1 MKMVQYNEMTDLE
14 DLETVSPAPHPTAEE
29 SEAQRVVER
38 EFAGRAID
46 PSEMVFHLSALLLSA
61 RLRDQMCSG
70 FHWSLHKIKLM
81 LRWKIKLRINWE
93 MYLFQSI
100 ADDDLFC

>member
-1 MKMVQYNEMTDLE
+1 MKMVQYNEVTDLE

-29 SEAQRVVER
+29 SEAQRVVENLQEGLLTLR
-38 EFAGRAID
+38 EW
-46 PSEMVFHLSALLLSA
+46 VFHLSALLLSA

-70 FHWSLHKIKLM
+70 FHWSLHKIKLI
-81 LRWKIKLRINWE
+81 LRWKMKLRINWE
-93 MYLFQSI
+93 MSLFQSI